1 MEKKTVVFAEK
12 RKRPHRRPENCRI
25 GGDAFQILFAPLVE
39 QGEGE
44 AGQQNG
50 GAPAHEQQGGGLSL
64 ILGRPVGCA
73 AGGIGGRSVGG
84 IAGKVRRRFAGG
96 TIGEVGGRSAHRI
109 IGEVRRCAVGSA
121 AGALSLLVAAV
132 GGRGAV

>member
-12 RKRPHRRPENCRI
+12 RKHPRRRPENCRI

-50 GAPAHEQQGGGLSL
+50 GAPAHEQQGGGLPL
-64 ILGRPVGCA
+64 NLV
-73 AGGIGGRSVGG
+73 AGGSVGR
-84 IAGKVRRRFAGG
+84 IAGEVKGRAVGHFA
-96 TIGEVGGRSAHRI
+96 GEVGGRS
-109 IGEVRRCAVGSA
+109 VRRIAGGVGRRAVGSA